1 MTIGTADRRLTKTG
15 KEQQMGQ
22 ISGQY
27 KETEQIGNHRAMLRS
42 SDLSAVGA
50 AAPVRTRRK
59 GAAGLMLSLLKIGFA
74 GFGGGCALIP
84 VIEKEVVDDQKLV
97 SKKEYNKDSLV
108 ACITPGALPVEIST
122 GLGLKADG
130 IRGMITA
137 ALAIALPGSFLTVL
151 ILALL
156 SGADSALLAQIQF
169 ISIGLTAFIS
179 SLLLVYAKNAVKEAR
194 SGGRRHV
201 RSTVIVIAGVFILT
215 CGKTLSKLPFMNGHY
230 LLGLSTIEVLGL
242 AFFWIFYTKCE
253 RNKRRLA
260 VAAGLTALYIAC
272 AGNWQLIPQQAV
284 KSAAVLAMIV
294 LAGLGLVRSIRSDIK
309 ESGKE
314 IDRDLLRHE
323 TNELLKELAAWGL
336 LIVAFAVPACAVT
349 GKTPAY
355 LAKGFISSV
364 ISFGGGDAYLSVADG
379 MFVGSGI
386 TGSQFYQLL
395 VPVANVLPGSI
406 LCKILTGVGYYVGFN
421 AAGSTAAGL
430 VVAVAGFAVSIA
442 ASGAVFCTIYHVY
455 ECMEQISV
463 FRLIGK
469 WIRPIISGLL
479 LTVMA
484 SMIVTNIST
493 GTALGTGAAAV
504 LAITAGILA
513 VDLYLSVRKKTGSL
527 TVIGISSAA
536 GILLMNLAVL
546 A

>member
-1 MTIGTADRRLTKTG
+1 
-15 KEQQMGQ
+15 MGQ
-22 ISGQY
+22 ISGKY
-27 KETEQIGNHRAMLRS
+27 KAADQTRNRQAMLRS
-42 SDLSAVGA
+42 SDFSAAGAGRSRARTLKAPGA
-50 AAPVRTRRK
+50 AAPVRAKRK
-59 GAAGLMLSLLKIGFA
+59 GAAGLLLSLLKIGFA

-97 SKKEYNKDSLV
+97 SKQEYNKDSLV

-130 IRGMITA
+130 IRGMIMA
-137 ALAIALPGSFLTVL
+137 ALAIAFPGSFLTVL

-156 SGADSALLAQIQF
+156 SGADSALLAQIQC

-201 RSTVIVIAGVFILT
+201 RSTVVVIAGVFILT
-215 CGKTLSKLPFMNGHY
+215 CGKTFSKLPFMNGHY
-230 LLGLSTIEVLGL
+230 LLGLSTIQVLGL

-253 RNKRRLA
+253 RSFRRFAL
-260 VAAGLTALYIAC
+260 AAGLTAIYIAC
-272 AGNWQLIPQQAV
+272 AGNWQLIPQQIV
-284 KSAAVLAMIV
+284 KSAVVLAMIV
-294 LAGLGLVRSIRSDIK
+294 LSGLGLARGIRGDLK

-314 IDRDLLRHE
+314 IDRDLFRHE
-323 TNELLKELAAWGL
+323 KNELLKELAAWGL

-349 GKTPAY
+349 GETPAY
-355 LAKGFISSV
+355 LAKGFVSSI

-386 TGSQFYQLL
+386 TSSQFYQLL

-406 LCKILTGVGYYVGFN
+406 LCKILTGVGYYVGFD
-421 AAGSTAAGL
+421 ATGSTAAGL

-484 SMIVTNIST
+484 SMIVTNLST
-493 GTALGTGAAAV
+493 GTALGAGAIAV
-504 LAITAGILA
+504 LTITAGILVA
-513 VDLYLSVRKKTGSL
+513 DLYLSVRRKMGSL
-527 TVIGISSAA
+527 AVIGISSAA
-536 GILLMNLAVL
+536 GILLMNLAIL